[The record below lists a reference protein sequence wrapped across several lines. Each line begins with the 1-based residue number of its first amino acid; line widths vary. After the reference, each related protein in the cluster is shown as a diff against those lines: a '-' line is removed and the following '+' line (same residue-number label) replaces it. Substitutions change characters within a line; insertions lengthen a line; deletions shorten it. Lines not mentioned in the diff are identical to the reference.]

1 MKRWTLVA
9 VCGSMVLG
17 FGATA
22 FAQQD
27 TPAPVVRGRRAS
39 PPQPQQQQ
47 GADYFAGTWSFS
59 YIGREHPLTHGPRT
73 GVAVFTKQPNGTA
86 VSMTNEGKTDAGA
99 AYKETATYTWNAS
112 TKTMAIAEPLVGAQL
127 KGNGNWSSPL
137 SIHFEADPITANG
150 QTLKIR
156 RTYNI
161 FSAQSFEIVEELS
174 TNGGPYQRLGN
185 ATFTK
190 K

>member
-1 MKRWTLVA
+1 V
-9 VCGSMVLG
+9 
-17 FGATA
+17 
-22 FAQQD
+22 
-27 TPAPVVRGRRAS
+27 S

-47 GADYFAGTWSFS
+47 GPDYFAGTWSFS
-59 YIGREHPLTHGPRT
+59 YIGREHALTHGPRQ
-73 GVAVFTKQPNGTA
+73 GVAMFAKQPNGT
-86 VSMTNEGKTDAGA
+86 SLTMSNEGKTDAGA
-99 AYKETATYTWNAS
+99 AYKETATYTWNDA
-112 TKTMAIAEPLVGAQL
+112 TKTMAIAEPLNGAQL

-137 SIHFEADPITANG
+137 SIHLEGDPITLNG
-150 QTLKIR
+150 QSLKIR

>member
-1 MKRWTLVA
+1 MMSCVSCA
-9 VCGSMVLG
+9 VLLG
-17 FGATA
+17 FAASA

-47 GADYFAGTWSFS
+47 GPDYFAGTWSFS

-73 GVAVFTKQPNGTA
+73 GIAVFTKQANGTG
-86 VSMTNEGKTDAGA
+86 VTMSNEGKTDAGA
-99 AYKETATYTWNAS
+99 AYKDTATYTWNPA
-112 TKTMAIAEPLVGAQL
+112 TKMMAIAEPLQGAQL
-127 KGNGNWSSPL
+127 KGNGDWTSPL
-137 SIHFEADPITANG
+137 GIRFEADPITLNG

-161 FSAQSFEIVEELS
+161 FSSQSFEIVEELS

>member
-1 MKRWTLVA
+1 MFV
-9 VCGSMVLG
+9 GI
-17 FGATA
+17 GATV

-27 TPAPVVRGRRAS
+27 TAAPVVRGRRAS

-47 GADYFAGTWSFS
+47 GPDYFVGTWSFS

-73 GVAVFTKQPNGTA
+73 GVAVFAKQANGTG
-86 VSMTNEGKTDAGA
+86 VTMTNEGKTDAGA
-99 AYKETATYTWNAS
+99 AYKDTATYSWNPA
-112 TKTMAIAEPLVGAQL
+112 TKTMAIVEPLQGAQF
-127 KGNGNWSSPL
+127 KSNGDWTSPL
-137 SIHFEADPITANG
+137 SIRAEGEPITLNG
-150 QTLKIR
+150 QTIKIR

-161 FSAQSFEIVEELS
+161 FSSQSFEIVEELS

-185 ATFTK
+185 GTFTK